1 MYFWK
6 VDALVADLKTG
17 AVTQKDECLYILLI
31 VLLLSF
37 ATMMS
42 GLKDSPFHIYDL
54 VDLILTPLLNILG
67 VLYCYQVN
75 SKGDNRDF
83 ILRVC
88 CLGLPVVSRILVF
101 TLPLQIL
108 AATVGFI
115 LSGSDITDDASI
127 PTTLLE
133 VAGSAVIMVLYYWYL
148 ASKIKAVA
156 SDM

>member
-42 GLKDSPFHIYDL
+42 GLKDSPLNVYDL

-83 ILRVC
+83 ILRFF
-88 CLGLPVVSRILVF
+88 CLGLPAVIRILVF

-108 AATVGFI
+108 AATVDVI
-115 LSGSDITDDASI
+115 LSDSDITDDAGI
-127 PTTLLE
+127 PTTLLG
-133 VAGSAVIMVLYYWYL
+133 VAGPAVITALYYWYL
-148 ASKIKAVA
+148 ATKIKAVS
-156 SDM
+156 SDL